1 MDAQTPRT
9 DKAAHGFCQSNPQKT
24 AMDMWDIE
32 CVDADFARELE
43 RELATANEKC
53 ENLHARM
60 RETEAK
66 LIAARNDA
74 LEDAA
79 KLCDE
84 ASDLHANG
92 EDWLSACEFCASD
105 VRELKSK

>member
-43 RELATANEKC
+43 RELATA
-53 ENLHARM
+53 
-60 RETEAK
+60 
-66 LIAARNDA
+66 RNDA
-74 LEDAA
+74 LEEAANVCRDNYNQLQETRPKHYDQDDELWRDAVISELTVMEEEIRA
-79 KLCDE
+79 
-84 ASDLHANG
+84 
-92 EDWLSACEFCASD
+92 
-105 VRELKSK
+105 LKSK

>member
-43 RELATANEKC
+43 RELATA
-53 ENLHARM
+53 
-60 RETEAK
+60 
-66 LIAARNDA
+66 RNDL
-74 LEDAA
+74 LEEIA
-79 KLCDE
+79 KE
-84 ASDLHANG
+84 ADKYPIGLTDFSRRIRAMK
-92 EDWLSACEFCASD
+92 
-105 VRELKSK
+105 R